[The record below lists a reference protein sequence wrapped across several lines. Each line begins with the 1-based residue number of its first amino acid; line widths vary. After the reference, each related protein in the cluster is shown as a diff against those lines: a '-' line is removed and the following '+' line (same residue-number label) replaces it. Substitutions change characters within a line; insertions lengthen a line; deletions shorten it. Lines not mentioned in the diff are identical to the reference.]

1 MRHRHINT
9 TKWSKD
15 AIFSVLERGDLP
27 DWRELFKAAK
37 HDPELAEKIQTI
49 AGQYPDDG
57 TFILAEHL
65 ANSCTS
71 KNDK

>member
-27 DWRELFKAAK
+27 DWRELFQAAGN
-37 HDPELAEKIQTI
+37 DPELAEKIHLI

-57 TFILAEHL
+57 TFILADYL
-65 ANSCTS
+65 ANSRIL